1 MTAVKSDRLQY
12 CTDDF
17 GNPMYARVCW
27 EPDTSTPKPIVIIL
41 HAGGFVIGSDAM
53 IPQVQIDYLT
63 SHNFVVVIPNYRLC
77 PQVSALK
84 GAIPDTHASYDF
96 CKSALGPIMLST
108 HVMSVDTS
116 KMAAMGMSAGGLLA
130 LHLAAR
136 GEPNIKAVT
145 VLYPSLYLSQP
156 SLSRTNEPYHLPPY
170 NQAPEFTPRP
180 EDWNQLCPPD
190 KQISEA
196 GLPIP
201 GTQMSIRVRFMINLL
216 KTGTWNTAITSSP
229 EELAALDPCSKF
241 TDAGA
246 VWPPTFF
253 IQGDLDETP
262 GSRIDLVVKA
272 ADELRNAGAEDV
284 QVEIVQ
290 GARHMFDAMPGVGTQ
305 DLGASWLAVKKGLD
319 FLIARC

>member
-1 MTAVKSDRLQY
+1 M
-12 CTDDF
+12 
-17 GNPMYARVCW
+17 
-27 EPDTSTPKPIVIIL
+27 IIL

-53 IPQVQIDYLT
+53 IPQVQIHYLT

-96 CKSALGPIMLST
+96 CKSTLGPLMLST
-108 HVMSVDTS
+108 HVINVDTS

-156 SLSRTNEPYHLPPY
+156 SLSRTNEPYHLLPY
-170 NQAPEFTPRP
+170 NQAPEFTPTP

-216 KTGTWNTAITSSP
+216 KIRIWNTAITSSP
-229 EELAALDPCSKF
+229 EGLAALDPCSEF
-241 TDAGA
+241 TDA
-246 VWPPTFF
+246 
-253 IQGDLDETP
+253 
-262 GSRIDLVVKA
+262 
-272 ADELRNAGAEDV
+272 
-284 QVEIVQ
+284 
-290 GARHMFDAMPGVGTQ
+290 
-305 DLGASWLAVKKGLD
+305 
-319 FLIARC
+319 

>member
-17 GNPMYARVCW
+17 GNPIYARVCW

-96 CKSALGPIMLST
+96 CKSTLGPLCSLPMTST
-108 HVMSVDTS
+108 WTPQRSQLWAS
-116 KMAAMGMSAGGLLA
+116 
-130 LHLAAR
+130 
-136 GEPNIKAVT
+136 VT

-156 SLSRTNEPYHLPPY
+156 SLSRTNEPYNLPPY
-170 NQAPEFTPRP
+170 NQAPEFTPTP

-229 EELAALDPCSKF
+229 EELAALDPCSEF
-241 TDAGA
+241 TDAGAVWA

-272 ADELRNAGAEDV
+272 ADELRNAGADYVE
-284 QVEIVQ
+284 VEIVQ

-305 DLGASWLAVKKGLD
+305 YLEPSWLAVKKGLD
-319 FLIARC
+319 FLISRC